1 MQSTRN
7 SETVRLHSHIN
18 HLSLFIALSLYL
30 FLSQEWLAVDRI
42 GAVTVEKSEVVSLI
56 VLLLDQVP
64 PQYINPLIP
73 NLIQVSDHFNAFY
86 SKYDERIVLYLVDT
100 VVEIRV

>member
-73 NLIQVSDHFNAFY
+73 NLIQVSHHSQIQF
-86 SKYDERIVLYLVDT
+86 LLLQ
-100 VVEIRV
+100 

>member
-1 MQSTRN
+1 MIK
-7 SETVRLHSHIN
+7 LSHQPPLS
-18 HLSLFIALSLYL
+18 HLSIYLSLT
-30 FLSQEWLAVDRI
+30 QEWLAVDRI

-73 NLIQVSDHFNAFY
+73 NLIQVNELSQMQF
-86 SKYDERIVLYLVDT
+86 LLLQ
-100 VVEIRV
+100 

>member
-1 MQSTRN
+1 MIK
-7 SETVRLHSHIN
+7 LSHQPPLS
-18 HLSLFIALSLYL
+18 HLSIYLSLT
-30 FLSQEWLAVDRI
+30 QEWLAVDRI

-73 NLIQVSDHFNAFY
+73 NLIQVSELSQIQF
-86 SKYDERIVLYLVDT
+86 LLLQ
-100 VVEIRV
+100 